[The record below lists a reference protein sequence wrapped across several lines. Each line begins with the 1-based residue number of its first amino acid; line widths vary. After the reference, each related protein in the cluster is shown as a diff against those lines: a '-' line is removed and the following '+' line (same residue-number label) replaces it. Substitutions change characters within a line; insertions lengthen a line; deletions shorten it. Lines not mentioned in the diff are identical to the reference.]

1 MSLTPE
7 RWKQI
12 EDLYHAAVDCRPEE
26 RVALLASANVE
37 VRDVVGKMLAQEN
50 KGHILERPA
59 WEVENGA
66 PPPASSIPSALPP
79 SIPIGSKLGHYR
91 IEAAVGSGGMGEVYR
106 ASDMRLDRKVSIKAL
121 RAGRQS
127 KEHALQLLE
136 EARAASALN
145 HPNIITIHD
154 IDVAAGRPYIVM
166 EWIEGQTLRQKMAN
180 GPLSLSELL
189 HIASQI
195 VEALMAAHERGILH
209 RDLKP
214 ENVMVT
220 ADGRVKVLDFGI
232 ATRLATPGTPT
243 GTLHP
248 PTIPGFVLGTPGYM
262 SPEQTRGEKL
272 DFRSDQFSFGAVLY
286 EMAAGRQAFAGDSIP
301 ELQAAILFREPE
313 PLTGLNAQ
321 VPAPLH
327 WLVERCLAKSPRD
340 RFESTGELR
349 RELSAILTRL
359 SERPTTAAPIHN
371 IPVPRTSLVGREE
384 DLAHLRELTAR
395 PELRL
400 LTLTGSGGVGKTR
413 LAVELGQQ
421 LAAGFPGGTC
431 YVPLEKVSQAGL
443 VPSEVAFALGVTPL
457 PGQTAEAAIIRHLER
472 NAAGPVLLV
481 LDNFEHVLAAA
492 VFVAALS
499 SHRLKIVVTSR
510 AALRV
515 YGEYEFAVPPLRT
528 GADSGE
534 HGTMRSPAVKLFLDR
549 APAFRG
555 SAPDAP
561 QLQAI
566 YEICARLDGLPLAIE
581 LAAART
587 RILPLKVLLERL
599 RDPLGV
605 LVGGPRDL
613 PHRQHTLRA
622 TLDWSYNLLDARHQT
637 LFRRMA
643 VFVGGATIEA
653 IEAVCDTRRDLQV
666 DLWEAIELLVD
677 NSLIRRVSTE
687 DTEPRFTM
695 LDTMREYGLGRLA
708 EAREDPYTRKAHAAY
723 FLVLAEEEAPAIRR
737 ERTGKHRFD
746 AELGNLR
753 AALDW
758 LALASE
764 VEWGIRLATALAPY
778 FLSLRLLVEGRSY
791 VSRMLALPGA
801 DRFPHLRNWG
811 KYWDAG
817 FGHELDRM
825 DDSAYNTVW
834 EFFREANDRTGMLTV
849 ASRIGVTSKFAGNM
863 AKARYFSEKA
873 VEIARAEFPSGVL
886 AGALGNLADLV
897 GAEREF
903 TYAEGLYLEARR
915 LFQEAGDRENAIWT
929 ISHRADLHREQ
940 GHNDKARSLYEQAL
954 QEFRALGFAPGAAS
968 CLHDLAGLDVAEA
981 NLPAA
986 DARYKESLR
995 LYGIENKAD
1004 LPRILESMAF
1014 LARQMGQPA
1023 RVLTLGGAAARI
1035 RERFHAPAKNST
1047 ERSRIQDLIAGARSE
1062 AGADASA
1069 HWMKGWNM
1077 SLDEVLERA
1086 TQKGG

>member
-1 MSLTPE
+1 
-7 RWKQI
+7 
-12 EDLYHAAVDCRPEE
+12 
-26 RVALLASANVE
+26 
-37 VRDVVGKMLAQEN
+37 
-50 KGHILERPA
+50 
-59 WEVENGA
+59 
-66 PPPASSIPSALPP
+66 
-79 SIPIGSKLGHYR
+79 
-91 IEAAVGSGGMGEVYR
+91 MGEVYR
-106 ASDMRLDRKVSIKAL
+106 ASDTRLDRKVAIKAL

-127 KEHALQLLE
+127 KENAWQLLG

-154 IDVAAGRPYIVM
+154 IDVAAGHPYIVM
-166 EWIEGQTLRQKMAN
+166 EWIEGQTLRQKMAR
-180 GPLSLSELL
+180 GPMSVADLL
-189 HIASQI
+189 NIASQI
-195 VEALMAAHERGILH
+195 VEALVAAHNRGILH

-220 ADGRVKVLDFGI
+220 ADGQVKVLDFGI
-232 ATRLATPGTPT
+232 ATRLLTPETPT
-243 GTLHP
+243 ATLSP

-286 EMAAGRQAFAGDSIP
+286 EMAAGRQAFAGDSIA

-313 PLTGLNAQ
+313 PLTSLNAQ
-321 VPAPLH
+321 APAPLQ
-327 WLVERCLAKSPRD
+327 WVVERCLAKSAKN

-359 SERPTTAAPIHN
+359 DRSTTAAAPVFTV
-371 IPVPRTSLVGREE
+371 PVPRTSLLGREKE
-384 DLAHLRELTAR
+384 LAHLRELAVS
-395 PELRL
+395 PDIHL
-400 LTLTGSGGVGKTR
+400 LTLTGPGGIGKTR
-413 LAVELGQQ
+413 LAIELGRQ
-421 LAAGFPGGTC
+421 LADRFIGGTC
-431 YVPLEKVSQAGL
+431 FVPLEKVSRAAL
-443 VPSEVAFALGVTPL
+443 VPSEVAFALGVTQL
-457 PGQTAEAAIIRHLER
+457 PGQTVEAAIVRHVTQ
-472 NAAGPVLLV
+472 NVAGPVLLV
-481 LDNFEHVLAAA
+481 LDNFEHVLEAAP
-492 VFVAALS
+492 FVASLA
-499 SHRLKIVVTSR
+499 SHQLKIVITSR
-510 AALRV
+510 AAVRI
-515 YGEYEFAVPPLRT
+515 YGEYEFAVPSLRI
-528 GADSGE
+528 GVASNDGGLE
-534 HGTMRSPAVKLFLDR
+534 RSPAARLFLER
-549 APAFRG
+549 APGLRG
-555 SAPDAP
+555 TVPDES
-561 QLQAI
+561 QLQI
-566 YEICARLDGLPLAIE
+566 VSEICARLDGLPLAIE

-587 RILPLKVLLERL
+587 KMLSLGTLLERL
-599 RDPLGV
+599 SDPLGV

-613 PHRQHTLRA
+613 PQRQHTLRA
-622 TLDWSYNLLDARHQT
+622 TLDWSFNLLDARHQK

-643 VFVGGATIEA
+643 VFVGGATVEA
-653 IEAVCDTRRDLQV
+653 IEAVCDTRQDLQI
-666 DLWEAIELLVD
+666 DLWGAIELLVD
-677 NSLIRRVSTE
+677 NSLIRRVSAE
-687 DTEPRFTM
+687 DAEPRFTM
-695 LDTMREYGLGRLA
+695 LDTMHEYGWERLA
-708 EAREDPYTRKAHAAY
+708 EAGEELYTRKAHAAY
-723 FLVLAEEEAPAIRR
+723 FLVLAEEEAPAMRR
-737 ERTGKHRFD
+737 ERTGKHRLD
-746 AELGNLR
+746 ADLGNFR

-801 DRFPHLRNWG
+801 DRFPRLRNWG
-811 KYWDAG
+811 TYWEAG

-897 GAEREF
+897 GAEREY

-929 ISHRADLHREQ
+929 FSHRADLQREQ
-940 GHNDKARSLYEQAL
+940 GHNDKARALYEQGL

-968 CLHDLAGLDVAEA
+968 CLHDLAGLDVGEA
-981 NLPAA
+981 NLLAA

-1014 LARQMGQPA
+1014 LARQMEQPA

-1035 RERFHAPAKNST
+1035 RERFHVPAKNST

-1077 SLDEVLERA
+1077 SLDEVLEWA
-1086 TQKGG
+1086 TQQGD